1 MGFKMGGWSAFTK
14 QTMQGKASVPTD
26 VENVMARED
35 EAVNSTN
42 IKKLSN
48 SSGLSVNVINQII
61 KDDISSILSKIQNKY
76 SILLK
81 KENTDKK
88 NQLIELE
95 AESISA

>member
-14 QTMQGKASVPTD
+14 QTMQGKASVSTD

-61 KDDISSILSKIQNKY
+61 KGESNRSQEDDFNMSDVKRLVDQYAKNT
-76 SILLK
+76 
-81 KENTDKK
+81 ENADE
-88 NQLIELE
+88 ID
-95 AESISA
+95 

>member
-14 QTMQGKASVPTD
+14 QTIQGKASVPTD

-61 KDDISSILSKIQNKY
+61 KGESNRSQEDDFNMSDVKRLVDQYAKNT
-76 SILLK
+76 
-81 KENTDKK
+81 ENADE
-88 NQLIELE
+88 ID
-95 AESISA
+95 

>member
-61 KDDISSILSKIQNKY
+61 KGESDRSGEMDDFGMSDVRSLVEQYAKNT
-76 SILLK
+76 
-81 KENTDKK
+81 ENADE
-88 NQLIELE
+88 ID
-95 AESISA
+95 

>member
-26 VENVMARED
+26 VENVMAREE

-61 KDDISSILSKIQNKY
+61 KGESNRSQEDDFNMSDVKRLVDQYAKNT
-76 SILLK
+76 
-81 KENTDKK
+81 ENADE
-88 NQLIELE
+88 ID
-95 AESISA
+95 

>member
-14 QTMQGKASVPTD
+14 QTMQGNAGVPTD

-61 KDDISSILSKIQNKY
+61 KGESNRSQEDDFNMSDVKRLVDQYAKNT
-76 SILLK
+76 
-81 KENTDKK
+81 ENADE
-88 NQLIELE
+88 ID
-95 AESISA
+95 

>member
-48 SSGLSVNVINQII
+48 SSGLSVNIINQII
-61 KDDISSILSKIQNKY
+61 KDESDRSQEDDFNMSDVKRLVDQYAKNT
-76 SILLK
+76 
-81 KENTDKK
+81 ENADE
-88 NQLIELE
+88 ID
-95 AESISA
+95 

>member
-61 KDDISSILSKIQNKY
+61 KGESNRSQEDDYNMSDVKRLVDKY
-76 SILLK
+76 AK
-81 KENTDKK
+81 NTENADE
-88 NQLIELE
+88 ID
-95 AESISA
+95 

>member
-48 SSGLSVNVINQII
+48 SSGLSVNIINQII
-61 KDDISSILSKIQNKY
+61 KDESDRSQEDDFNMSDVRSLVKQY
-76 SILLK
+76 A
-81 KENTDKK
+81 ENTENAD
-88 NQLIELE
+88 EVD
-95 AESISA
+95 

>member
-26 VENVMARED
+26 VENVLARED

-61 KDDISSILSKIQNKY
+61 KGESNRSQEDDFNMSDVKRLVDQYAKNT
-76 SILLK
+76 
-81 KENTDKK
+81 ENADE
-88 NQLIELE
+88 ID
-95 AESISA
+95 

>member
-14 QTMQGKASVPTD
+14 QTIQGKASVPTD
-26 VENVMARED
+26 VDNVMARED

-61 KDDISSILSKIQNKY
+61 KGESNRSQEDDFNMSDVKRLVDQYAKNT
-76 SILLK
+76 
-81 KENTDKK
+81 ENADE
-88 NQLIELE
+88 ID
-95 AESISA
+95 

>member
-48 SSGLSVNVINQII
+48 SSGLSVNIINQII
-61 KDDISSILSKIQNKY
+61 KGESNRSQEDDFNMSDVKRLVDQYAKNT
-76 SILLK
+76 
-81 KENTDKK
+81 ENADE
-88 NQLIELE
+88 ID
-95 AESISA
+95 

>member
-48 SSGLSVNVINQII
+48 SSGLSVNVINQFI
-61 KDDISSILSKIQNKY
+61 KGESNRSQEDDFNMSDVKRLVDQYAKNT
-76 SILLK
+76 
-81 KENTDKK
+81 ENADE
-88 NQLIELE
+88 ID
-95 AESISA
+95 

>member
-48 SSGLSVNVINQII
+48 SSGLSVNIINQII
-61 KDDISSILSKIQNKY
+61 KDESDRSQEDDFNMSYVRS
-76 SILLK
+76 LLK
-81 KENTDKK
+81 QYAENTENAD
-88 NQLIELE
+88 EVD
-95 AESISA
+95 

>member
-14 QTMQGKASVPTD
+14 QNMQGKASVPTD

-61 KDDISSILSKIQNKY
+61 KGESNRSQEDDFNMSDVKRLVDQYAKNT
-76 SILLK
+76 
-81 KENTDKK
+81 ENADE
-88 NQLIELE
+88 ID
-95 AESISA
+95 

>member
-1 MGFKMGGWSAFTK
+1 
-14 QTMQGKASVPTD
+14 MQGKASVSTD

-61 KDDISSILSKIQNKY
+61 KGESNRSQEDDINMSDVKRLVDQYAKNT
-76 SILLK
+76 
-81 KENTDKK
+81 ENADE
-88 NQLIELE
+88 ID
-95 AESISA
+95 

>member
-42 IKKLSN
+42 IKTLSN

-61 KDDISSILSKIQNKY
+61 KGESNRSQEDDFNMSDVKRLVDQYAKNT
-76 SILLK
+76 
-81 KENTDKK
+81 ENADE
-88 NQLIELE
+88 ID
-95 AESISA
+95 

>member
-61 KDDISSILSKIQNKY
+61 KGESNRSQEDDFNMSDVKRLVDQYAKNT
-76 SILLK
+76 
-81 KENTDKK
+81 ENADE
-88 NQLIELE
+88 ID
-95 AESISA
+95 